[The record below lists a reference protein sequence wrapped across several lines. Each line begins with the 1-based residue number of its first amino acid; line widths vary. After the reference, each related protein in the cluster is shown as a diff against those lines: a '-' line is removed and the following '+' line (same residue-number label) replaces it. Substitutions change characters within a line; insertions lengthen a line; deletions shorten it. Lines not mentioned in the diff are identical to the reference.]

1 MEKFP
6 IGWELADL
14 AETRQIPSA
23 IQTEPGRNRFADPAK
38 GNRVVILGFS
48 FENMG
53 QESQS
58 DWIQEGS
65 VHQDQLLR
73 SFCPAHSV
81 RELAL

>member
-23 IQTEPGRNRFADPAK
+23 IQTDPGTNRFAGLAK

-48 FENMG
+48 FENMD

-58 DWIQEGS
+58 DGIQEGS
-65 VHQDQLLR
+65 VQCTR
-73 SFCPAHSV
+73 IN
-81 RELAL
+81 R

>member
-48 FENMG
+48 FENMD

-58 DWIQEGS
+58 NGIQEGS
-65 VHQDQLLR
+65 VQCTR
-73 SFCPAHSV
+73 IN
-81 RELAL
+81 R